1 MTITA
6 PINASVERNSSGL
19 NEVMADNFSAR
30 CSYSLS
36 SCRHLRLRKVR
47 PGGAILTL
55 ACRPRILFWWFWGR
69 ECGHG
74 RLPSLVCCCVP
85 AGRGSRGSFDALRI
99 HAVAACFWI
108 RTGRIVRAES
118 DLWPEIWGVAPGA
131 GLNDTIDGDTVSSS
145 GATPVGR
152 FWKVSGR
159 HSGHKVRCTGTRC
172 GRRQWAGFVVRQ
184 FGAPLL

>member
-1 MTITA
+1 MLLFSQQLSPFA
-6 PINASVERNSSGL
+6 AQKGSAWWRNSHT
-19 NEVMADNFSAR
+19 
-30 CSYSLS
+30 SLPAED
-36 SCRHLRLRKVR
+36 LVLVV
-47 PGGAILTL
+47 L
-55 ACRPRILFWWFWGR
+55 GR